1 MVAEKNGAV
10 ELKAAKS
17 STQQQQHK
25 RKIRNERNIYLTS
38 FKHNKIYTKEF
49 SISTKHFELHVNRN
63 DDSVADFFRYS
74 NAIRLSTVL
83 WTPPSPATKD
93 ASKKM

>member
-38 FKHNKIYTKEF
+38 FKENKIYTKEF

-74 NAIRLSTVL
+74 NQTVGRDSSFNGAL
-83 WTPPSPATKD
+83 DTTQPSD
-93 ASKKM
+93 